1 MLGSLASLSYWRW
14 AAHGKHPAAGDYFR
28 VGDDLPLLRAFAN
41 WVHQGYQAFSSGRP
55 TSGSGHR
62 SWRFWAK
69 GAARGQ
75 LVGGLLKDSTDSHG
89 RPFPLLLMGTGP
101 LTGWEQ
107 HWDLVPLACEGSW
120 NQMERL
126 GTRGFEALRE
136 FEAEIH
142 KIRGPSAEWSL
153 FKTNK
158 DEVEKAVC
166 SGGETNPPLQLD
178 DLEKRAALFSRQSE
192 ISIPLTERASDDQF
206 ALISL
211 WHSLLRAR
219 LDSVPVVVFMGGDQE
234 AGLMILLQRPLR
246 PDDFL
251 QLWSGPGREG
261 DKGW

>member
-55 TSGSGHR
+55 TSGSGHH

-75 LVGGLLKDSTDSHG
+75 LFGGLLKDSTDSHG

-101 LTGWEQ
+101 LTGWEE
-107 HWDLVPLACEGSW
+107 HWDLVPFACEGSW

-126 GTRGFEALRE
+126 GTRGFEALSE
-136 FEAEIH
+136 FEAEIY
-142 KIRGPSAEWSL
+142 KIRGPSAEWSV
-153 FKTNK
+153 FKTTK
-158 DEVEKAVC
+158 EEVEKAAC
-166 SGGETNPPLQLD
+166 SGGGTNPPLQLG
-178 DLEKRAALFSRQSE
+178 DLEKRAALCSRQSE

-211 WHSLLRAR
+211 WHSLLRAH
-219 LDSVPVVVFMGGDQE
+219 LESVPVVVFMGGDQE
-234 AGLMILLQRPLR
+234 GALMLLLQRPLR

-261 DKGW
+261 DKAR